1 MSDPEV
7 TDRLASKD
15 YLERVSGARLEV
27 VLGGTVEEAAETIL
41 DGTVD
46 DVLNFVL
53 FAEQAHDEPMMV
65 KRVIAKRSDELSVQD
80 AQQNGDAISTSDIV
94 TG

>member
-1 MSDPEV
+1 M
-7 TDRLASKD
+7 
-15 YLERVSGARLEV
+15 SGARFEE
-27 VLGGTVEEAAETIL
+27 VLGGTAEEAGEAIL

-46 DVLNFVL
+46 DVLDFVL
-53 FAEQAHDEPMMV
+53 VAEQAHDDRMIV
-65 KRVIAKRSDELSVQD
+65 KRVIAERSDELSVQD

>member
-1 MSDPEV
+1 M
-7 TDRLASKD
+7 
-15 YLERVSGARLEV
+15 SGARLEE
-27 VLGGTVEEAAETIL
+27 VLGGTAEEAGEAIL

-46 DVLNFVL
+46 DVLDFVL
-53 FAEQAHDEPMMV
+53 VAEQAHDDRMIV
-65 KRVIAKRSDELSVQD
+65 KRVIAERSDELSVQD